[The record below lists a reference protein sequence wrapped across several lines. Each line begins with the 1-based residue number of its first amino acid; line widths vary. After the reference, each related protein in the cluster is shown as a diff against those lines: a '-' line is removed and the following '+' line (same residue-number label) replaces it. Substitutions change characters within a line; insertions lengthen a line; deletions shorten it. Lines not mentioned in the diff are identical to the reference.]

1 MAWRI
6 EFESTAA
13 RELKKLDA
21 EAARRI
27 LKFLRERVVPSD
39 DPRRIGKPLKGSR
52 LGTFWRYRIGDY
64 RLVVQI
70 DDGAVCVLVLRVAH
84 RREVYR
90 H

>member
-13 RELKKLDA
+13 KELAKLDA

-27 LKFLRERVVPSD
+27 LKFLRERIAPSD
-39 DPRRIGKPLKGSR
+39 DARHIGKPLKGSR

-64 RLVVQI
+64 RLVVRI

-84 RREVYR
+84 RGKVYR
-90 H
+90 D